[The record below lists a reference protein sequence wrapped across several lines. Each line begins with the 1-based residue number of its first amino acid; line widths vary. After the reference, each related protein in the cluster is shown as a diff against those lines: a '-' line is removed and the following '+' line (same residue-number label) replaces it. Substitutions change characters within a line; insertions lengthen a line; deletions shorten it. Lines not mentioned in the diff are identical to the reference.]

1 MRAKNYKSKGNL
13 SQAQKLLRAG
23 IESVGINFDDK
34 EFVPILYDLVLEL
47 AEFYIHHRVD
57 SKRALYLMKNLEK
70 KLSLNLKEISGIRRS
85 IRWNLLMCD
94 YYDILAKDSNSSTHY
109 YQQSQI
115 LINQLKKIGVI
126 A

>member
-1 MRAKNYKSKGNL
+1 MSNNKTPEN
-13 SQAQKLLRAG
+13 
-23 IESVGINFDDK
+23 IEK
-34 EFVPILYDLVLEL
+34 EPKVV
-47 AEFYIHHRVD
+47 
-57 SKRALYLMKNLEK
+57 EK
-70 KLSLNLKEISGIRRS
+70 KISLNLKEISGIRRA

-94 YYDILAKDSNSSTHY
+94 YYDILAKDSNNSTHY